1 MKRLTLPARYRAANK
16 AQENPYGAVVVA
28 LLFLGALLLSA
39 RPVFGRTTAQN
50 KQFATIDAYAR
61 ACPATAKTSLD
72 AVAIYLKKATFND
85 MEKARSI

>member
-1 MKRLTLPARYRAANK
+1 MKRLTRPARYRAANK
-16 AQENPYGAVVVA
+16 AQENPYGTVVVA

-61 ACPATAKTSLD
+61 ACHEFDLFLRFLSSILSSLLQCSMNHYQR
-72 AVAIYLKKATFND
+72 AA
-85 MEKARSI
+85 